1 MAIVSSHTL
10 NSVDGSHA
18 GGIAVRLVNLNT
30 GETVFD
36 TNTDEGG
43 RLVQEIA
50 TPDLAAT
57 YEMTFQTGAYWQNR
71 IPATAGVRVMEE
83 VVVRFAMPDAQGRY
97 HVPLILS
104 PHGYSLW
111 CSGKNG

>member
-10 NSVDGSHA
+10 NGVDGSHA
-18 GGIAVRLVNLNT
+18 AGIAVRLVNLNS

-36 TNTDEGG
+36 KIMDQGG
-43 RLVQEIA
+43 RLVQDVA
-50 TPDLAAT
+50 TPDPSAT
-57 YEMTFQTGAYWQNR
+57 YEMVFRTGAYWQDR
-71 IPATAGVRVMEE
+71 IPAAPDARIMDE
-83 VVVRFAMPDAQGRY
+83 VVVRFNMPDAQGRY

-111 CSGKNG
+111 CSSKNG